1 MRWLWSWWAAMLGLA
16 MVLSGCGS
24 NPTPTPTGPTQ
35 ALKLVT
41 TESGVYQISSADLAS
56 AGMRLEDPKLL
67 HIRYRGRELP
77 VWTVPG
83 NQPGQFTLQFYAAA
97 NDASRY
103 SASHVYWLV
112 SGETNAQFNPISP
125 ADFQLKPVAAAP
137 GAAQVTQRF
146 EENKLYT
153 PAPETGDHWFWF
165 SLNAPGRQV
174 IPFSLDVP
182 FSGPTT
188 FRIEVW
194 SNTSG
199 NTTPDHRLKA
209 SLNGQVILDESW
221 KGMGERVLTA
231 SVAETIFKTGSNELV
246 LELPGIAGTP
256 AENTWLN
263 RFEWSGPRLLQTQQG
278 QLDFT
283 MGSLPLTLTGFN
295 GETWI
300 YAVSDPFHPTRQSAI
315 AGSGGGLQVQ
325 AASGQRL
332 VAVDARGLKKAR
344 IEVPNLSPDLKT
356 TTLQADWLVIGPP
369 DLLEA
374 ARPLS
379 EYRQKQGLAVLSVPL
394 AAVFDQFGDGFPE
407 PEAIQRFLQVTRN
420 WAHPPRSVLLLG
432 DASYDPIGYQAPPE
446 ANRLPTALVYTQ
458 YGGETGSDLPLAD
471 LDGDHRP
478 DIAIGR
484 IPARTPE
491 QVKILIEKIM
501 RFEAALQPAKTWRL
515 LAVADGQEA
524 QFAQQ
529 ARDFL
534 ALFPEN
540 NTQNT
545 YFPLAGAAQAATQ
558 VQQFFNQGVDLVTYI
573 GHGSLNMWGKD
584 RIFSSEDAAKLT
596 NRERQPVL
604 LQFTCLAGLF
614 THPKRDS
621 LSETLLWLPNA
632 GVVAALAPTS
642 LTNGSDQEQLSRPL
656 AQALADGQHPTL
668 GSALLFAWR
677 EMPLK
682 NNANLL
688 DVLNTFVLLGD
699 PELRIIP

>member
-1 MRWLWSWWAAMLGLA
+1 LI
-16 MVLSGCGS
+16 
-24 NPTPTPTGPTQ
+24 TG
-35 ALKLVT
+35 
-41 TESGVYQISSADLAS
+41 ESGIYQVSSTDLAD
-56 AGMRLEDPKLL
+56 AGLQVADPKLL
-67 HIRYRGRELP
+67 HLRYRGQEQP
-77 VWTVPG
+77 FWTTPG
-83 NQPGQFTLQFYAAA
+83 IQSGQFTLQFYAAA

-103 SASHVYWLV
+103 STNNVYWLV
-112 SGETNAQFNPISP
+112 SGEANLLFNPTSP
-125 ADFQLKPVAAAP
+125 ANFQLKSDAAAP
-137 GAAQVTQRF
+137 GAAWVTQRF
-146 EENKLYT
+146 EENKRYS

-174 IPFSLDVP
+174 IPFSLDAP
-182 FSGPTT
+182 FNGPTT

-199 NTTPDHRLKA
+199 SSMPDHHLKA

-221 KGMGERVLTA
+221 KGAGERVLTA

-263 RFEWSGPRLLQTQQG
+263 RFELSGPRILQARQG
-278 QLDFT
+278 QLGFM
-283 MGSLPLTLTGFN
+283 MGNSPLTLAGFN

-300 YAVSDPFHPTRQSAI
+300 YDISDPLHPARQVAT
-315 AGSGGGLQVQ
+315 AGSEGAVQVVQ
-325 AASGQRL
+325 IGSGQRL
-332 VAVDARGLKKAR
+332 VAVDSRGLKRPR
-344 IEVPNLSPDLKT
+344 IESPNLSLDLSA

-374 ARPLS
+374 ARSLS
-379 EYRQKQGLAVLSVPL
+379 EYRQKQGLVVFSVPL
-394 AAVFDQFGDGFPE
+394 TAVFDQFGDGFPE
-407 PEAIQRFLQVTRN
+407 PEAIQRFLQATRS
-420 WAHPPRSVLLLG
+420 WARPPRSVLLLG

-446 ANRLPTALVYTQ
+446 VNRLPTTLVYTQ
-458 YGGETGSDLPLAD
+458 EGGETGSDLPLAD

-478 DIAIGR
+478 EVAIGR

-491 QVKILIEKIM
+491 QVKILVEKIIH
-501 RFEAALQPAKTWRL
+501 FESALQTAKTWRL

-540 NTQNT
+540 NTKTT
-545 YFPLAGAAQAATQ
+545 YFPPPGATQAAVQ
-558 VQQFFNQGVDLVTYI
+558 VQQSFNQGVDLVTYI

-584 RIFSSEDAAKLT
+584 RIFSGEDAAKLT

-614 THPKRDS
+614 THPKLDS
-621 LSETLLWLPNA
+621 LSETLLWMPNA

-642 LTNGSDQEQLSRPL
+642 LTNGSDQEMLSRPL

-677 EMPLK
+677 QMPLE
-682 NNANLL
+682 NNPNLL
-688 DVLNTFVLLGD
+688 DVLDTFVLLGD